1 MAFSTNIKKLR
12 EENNLSQKD
21 IAEYLGIT
29 RQAVAAYELAKREPD
44 YEVLK
49 KLADYFGVSV
59 DYLLGRVTCKD
70 INVLTVAKN
79 IKLIK
84 GNLTFEEFSKDI
96 FRKTG
101 TMITPEMLELYVK
114 GERMPF
120 IGTIRVLAQYA
131 SVHESFFYRHNT
143 LETLNQEKR
152 MYVKEMQQLGA
163 EYHQGFDYSMPAVI
177 PAALNHMDV
186 ETAQW
191 IMNKDSLKYIK
202 LAKDIQ
208 ESGLPIESVHSL
220 IDVLKTINKG
230 NEEWSV
236 DEENEE

>member
-1 MAFSTNIKKLR
+1 MAFSTIIKKLR

-49 KLADYFGVSV
+49 KLADFFGVSV
-59 DYLLGRVTCKD
+59 DYLLGRVSCKD

-79 IKLIK
+79 IKFIK

-101 TMITPEMLELYVK
+101 TMITPEMLELYTK

-131 SVHESFFYRHNT
+131 SVPESFFYRHNT
-143 LETLNQEKR
+143 PETYHQEKK
-152 MYVKEMQQLGA
+152 MYMKEVQQLGA
-163 EYHQGFDYSMPAVI
+163 EYYHGFDYTI

-186 ETAQW
+186 NLAQW
-191 IMNKDSLKYIK
+191 VMNKNNLKYIR
-202 LAKDIQ
+202 LAKEMQ
-208 ESGLPIESVHSL
+208 ESGLPIESVYSI
-220 IDVLKTINKG
+220 IDVLKSINKG
-230 NEEWSV
+230 KE
-236 DEENEE
+236 

>member
-1 MAFSTNIKKLR
+1 MAFSTNIKRLR

-29 RQAVAAYELAKREPD
+29 RQAVAAYECAKREPD

-59 DYLLGRVTCKD
+59 DYLLGRVACKD

-79 IKLIK
+79 IELIK

-96 FRKTG
+96 FLKTG
-101 TMITPEMLELYVK
+101 TMITPEMLELYEK

-120 IGTIRVLAQYA
+120 IGTIRVFAQYA
-131 SVHESFFYRHNT
+131 SIHESFFYRYNTIET
-143 LETLNQEKR
+143 LEQERK
-152 MYVKEMQQLGA
+152 MYVKEVQQLGIG
-163 EYHQGFDYSMPAVI
+163 YRQNFDYSLPNVI
-177 PAALNHMDV
+177 PAVLNHMDV
-186 ETAQW
+186 EIAQW
-191 IMNKDSLKYIK
+191 IMNKDNMKYVK

-208 ESGLPIESVHSL
+208 ESGLPIESISSV
-220 IDVLKTINKG
+220 IDVLKSINKG
-230 NEEWSV
+230 N
-236 DEENEE
+236 NK